1 MLYLDMREICF
12 VILFVGCLATSFVQD
27 TKAQGTVDALTP
39 SIGFYSASIPGYT
52 FGGIGWT
59 FTPTETLLV
68 TAIAAVKGPFPDPP
82 YVPLVSFWSGTNKI
96 LSSFSYTNSNSGFEL
111 IAPFILLAGQNYSI
125 SMQHSNFSSSVNF
138 YLGSPTGAD
147 GFTPVISVSPYLSGF
162 GNFQLSTN
170 GQWSPSPAAAN
181 ADYLFFGPN
190 FQFEVVP
197 EPNTIGLSVLGLS
210 FFIRLMVPRIKHPKC
225 LSFKPNEDRWRFLY

>member
-1 MLYLDMREICF
+1 MRKNTFCF
-12 VILFVGCLATSFVQD
+12 LLVGCLFASFIQE

-39 SIGFYSASIPGYT
+39 SIQFGGQNIAGYT
-52 FGGIGWT
+52 VGGIGWT

-68 TAIAAVKGPFPDPP
+68 TAIAAEKGLAPDP
-82 YVPLVSFWSGTNKI
+82 YVPQVSFWNGTNQI
-96 LSSFSYTNSNSGFEL
+96 MATFSYTNSDSSFEPV
-111 IAPFILLAGQNYSI
+111 APFILSAGQNYSI
-125 SMQHSNFSSSVNF
+125 SMQHSNFSSVVSF
-138 YLGSPTGAD
+138 FIGSPTGAD